1 MTKHCFLESLKEQL
15 SFMKPED
22 AEETL
27 NYYAEMID
35 DRVEDGCEEE
45 KAVGQIESPEVIA
58 EHLRKMMNADE
69 RENAKP
75 CQKSAVQADWRMCS
89 ETRTADEI
97 HEIELNAFNL
107 PIRIVRG
114 EQDITLTYFS
124 SDEMPYTANVENGKL
139 TLVAPTHG
147 QPKQTFGGFFGRLS
161 GLLSGH
167 SAYRGST
174 DGIYVK
180 LAVPDSF
187 IGGISANGTNG
198 RIHVS
203 DLHCRADIKIRTTN
217 ARMTAEDCDAN
228 QLSLTTSNAR
238 VMLENVRAQGE
249 VRVKSTN
256 GRIEAKD
263 VIAPSLLALETSNGA
278 VRAEDCASDEI
289 NIRTSNASVSG
300 RLSGSMTDYD
310 IESHTV
316 NAENKLGTH
325 PRRDAPKRLRV
336 STANAR
342 IHFEFTE

>member
-1 MTKHCFLESLKEQL
+1 MTKHCFLESLKEHL
-15 SFMKPED
+15 RFMKPED

-75 CQKSAVQADWRMCS
+75 CQKIAVQTDWQMRS
-89 ETRTADEI
+89 ETRMADEI
-97 HEIELNAFNL
+97 HEIELSAFNL

-114 EQDITLTYFS
+114 EQDITLTYFR
-124 SDEMPYTANVENGKL
+124 SDATPYTASVENGKL
-139 TLVAPTHG
+139 TLIAPTHG
-147 QPKQTFGGFFGRLS
+147 QPKQTFGGFLGGLS
-161 GLLSGH
+161 RMLSGH

-174 DGIYVK
+174 DGVYIK

-187 IGGISANGTNG
+187 IGGISANGKNG

-203 DLHCRADIKIRTTN
+203 DLHCRADIKMRTAN
-217 ARMTAEDCDAN
+217 ACSTAENCDVN

-238 VMLENVRAQGE
+238 VTLENVRVEGE

-256 GRIEAKD
+256 GRIEAKS
-263 VIAPSLLALETSNGA
+263 VVAPSLLALETSNGA
-278 VRAEDCASDEI
+278 VRSEDCVSDEI

-316 NAENKLGTH
+316 NAENELGTH
-325 PRRDAPKRLRV
+325 PRRDAQKRLRV